1 MSAIFR
7 FSTVTVLL
15 FTLLAS
21 GHASLIKV
29 ETGFSAA
36 GRQIDAAAYKSL
48 VDAAV
53 ATSTAGYGTAIVESY
68 DKIANRTLF
77 SGGSNRNIAIKSTI
91 DFYVSAEN
99 AGLWAFRAGVDFGH
113 GGAIFVDGT
122 AYDFKTNNMWW
133 RGNYNKSSQ
142 YLSINSLNLTAGN
155 HTLNIYGLEDC
166 CDGHQQAQFSFGGGN
181 FKTFSSSDNLTPLSA
196 SENLASVPEPALF
209 SMFLIGSGLIW
220 FMARRRKESNV

>member
-1 MSAIFR
+1 MFR
-7 FSTVTVLL
+7 FSTVIVLL

-21 GHASLIKV
+21 GHASLIKID
-29 ETGFSAA
+29 TGFSAA
-36 GRQIDAAAYKSL
+36 DRQIDAAAYKSL

-53 ATSTAGYGTAIVESY
+53 VTSTAGYGTAIVESY

-91 DFYVSAEN
+91 DFYVSAKN
-99 AGLWAFRAGVDFGH
+99 AGLWEFRAGVDFGH

-133 RGNYNKSSQ
+133 RGNYNNSSQ

-166 CDGHQQAQFSFGGGN
+166 CDGHQQAQFRFGDGN

-196 SENLASVPEPALF
+196 RENLVSVPEPTLLN
-209 SMFLIGSGLIW
+209 MFLIGSGLIW
-220 FMARRRKESNV
+220 LMARRRKESIV